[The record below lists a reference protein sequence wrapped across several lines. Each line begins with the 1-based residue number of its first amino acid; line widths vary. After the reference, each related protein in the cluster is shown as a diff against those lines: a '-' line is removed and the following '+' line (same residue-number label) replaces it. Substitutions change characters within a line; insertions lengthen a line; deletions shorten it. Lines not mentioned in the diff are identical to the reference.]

1 MGEASELQWKPENI
15 TFYGSGKMKIARR
28 QLRRII
34 REELVRSLEERCK
47 KRAPYSE
54 EPYDHQPW
62 EIGGYSGT
70 VTVLAPDEPIS
81 QDGYRVGLKGAGEWN
96 FGEPQWLLSFSVH
109 NQGFLPFVIS
119 EEMAHEFCDDPT
131 GAVQKYWQTLNHA
144 TGHKMGEHG
153 AEPPESSGR
162 RRR

>member
-1 MGEASELQWKPENI
+1 MRI
-15 TFYGSGKMKIARR
+15 TQK

-34 REELVRSLEERCK
+34 REELVRSLEEGCEK
-47 KRAPYSE
+47 TTAYQPGE
-54 EPYDHQPW
+54 QYDHQDW
-62 EIGGYSGT
+62 KIGDYTGS
-70 VTVLAPDEPIS
+70 VTVMPPDEPIT
-81 QDGYRVGLKGAGEWN
+81 DRNHVGLKGAGEWN
-96 FGEPQWLLSFSVH
+96 FGEPQWLLSFSV
-109 NQGFLPFVIS
+109 NNLGFFPFVIS

-153 AEPPESSGR
+153 AVPPEASGSR